1 MNTSTKWGRWMIPMN
16 LQLFADHAPGSG
28 AEGGTDGGAEGGAE
42 GGRNDARQT
51 LAFTP
56 EELAA
61 MIQSETDKRVTQAL
75 KKQERQ
81 FEKKMSL
88 SGLDEQQRALAER
101 DQRIEQLQEDLRAR
115 NAQVNRLELVR
126 TLAGRDLPA
135 VFADLIEVG
144 DDPDAAQQKIDALD
158 KAFKAAVEE
167 AVNKRIAGRRAPGKG
182 GTAAA
187 TMTVADIMKIAD
199 HTERQKAIEDNMEL
213 FAKKG

>member
-1 MNTSTKWGRWMIPMN
+1 MNTSTEWGRWTPPMN
-16 LQLFADHAPGSG
+16 LQLFADPAP
-28 AEGGTDGGAEGGAE
+28 EGGAQGGAEGGPD
-42 GGRNDARQT
+42 GDQGNSRQT
-51 LAFTP
+51 IALTP

-75 KKQERQ
+75 KKQEKQ

-101 DQRIEQLQEDLRAR
+101 DQQIEQLKEDLRAR
-115 NAQVNRLELVR
+115 SAQVNRLELVR

-144 DDPDAAQQKIDALD
+144 DDPDAAQQKIDELD

-167 AVNKRIAGRRAPGKG
+167 AVNKRIAGRRAPGKS
-182 GTAAA
+182 GTAAP